1 MNKPNSMQP
10 PSASARKASHQ
21 LPTQQAL
28 RKPTAPPVYRPQTAP
43 RALQPKII
51 APHQPAHQAR
61 PTPVAPPA
69 YRPAPALRG
78 GVALQPK
85 SAPNHK
91 LVSPTSLPPHQA
103 SVIQRAQDKK
113 EVIGPNTTLRL
124 KEQWGTDKT
133 YSPEGGFLRKK
144 VGIT

>member
-1 MNKPNSMQP
+1 VNKPNSMQP
-10 PSASARKASHQ
+10 PSAATRKTSNQ

-51 APHQPAHQAR
+51 APHQPAHQSR
-61 PTPVAPPA
+61 PAPVAPSA
-69 YRPAPALRG
+69 YSPAPTPHG

-91 LVSPTSLPPHQA
+91 LVSAVSFPPHQA
-103 SVIQRAQDKK
+103 SVIQRANDKK

-124 KEQWGTDKT
+124 KEHYGSDKT
-133 YSPEGGFLRKK
+133 YSDEGGLFIKK
-144 VGIT
+144 VGLT